1 MLTLGSEWTRWPAC
15 LTLMLLGTG
24 CATAPTSD
32 SAICAGTAKA
42 RQDHSAALVDD
53 GGPRSL
59 VTGANLIATIDAG
72 CK

>member
-1 MLTLGSEWTRWPAC
+1 MLTLGNGWTKWAAC
-15 LTLMLLGTG
+15 LTLMLLVTG
-24 CATAPTSD
+24 CASAPSD

-42 RQDHSAALVDD
+42 RQDHAAALVDD